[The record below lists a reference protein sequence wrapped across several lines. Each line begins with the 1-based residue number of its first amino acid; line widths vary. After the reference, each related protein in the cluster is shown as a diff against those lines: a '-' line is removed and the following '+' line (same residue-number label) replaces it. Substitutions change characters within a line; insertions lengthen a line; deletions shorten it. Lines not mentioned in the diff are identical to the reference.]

1 MYPAQKTST
10 LSTVNYD
17 IEEHMDKE
25 KRQQALALKLAALEE
40 RLAAVK
46 RDVTKTL
53 TSDFAEQATERE
65 NDDVLE
71 EIARETQLSIQQ
83 LKAALRRLEDDSYGI
98 CAACGKGI
106 AGERLDALP
115 ETTCCVGCAA

>member
-1 MYPAQKTST
+1 MNK
-10 LSTVNYD
+10 
-17 IEEHMDKE
+17 EE
-25 KRQQALALKLAALEE
+25 RQLALQSKLADLEK

-53 TSDFAEQATERE
+53 PSDFAEQATERE

-83 LKAALRRLEDDSYGI
+83 LKTALRRLEDDSYGI
-98 CAACGKGI
+98 CASCGEDI
-106 AGERLDALP
+106 ADQRLDALP
-115 ETTCCVGCAA
+115 ETTFCVDCAT